1 MRRCLFVLV
10 LLTLVVTACSS
21 SEPMAVEFTYPQE
34 HGELPYSASGPA
46 VDDGAV
52 YSSGTKLVL
61 RLENMAG
68 EIITDEDWAV
78 MFDSALEEGGV
89 AEMMIYE
96 EWTASDGSGS
106 FTLEFHNVL
115 DFAVFELQGRQNVGT
130 WEITGGTG
138 DYTELAGS
146 GTVTLDWDESM
157 ASLTGE
163 IEA

>member
-1 MRRCLFVLV
+1 MRRFLFLLV
-10 LLTLVVTACSS
+10 VLTLVVTACSS

-34 HGELPYSASGPA
+34 QGELPYSASGPA

-52 YSSGTKLVL
+52 YSTGTKVVM
-61 RLENMAG
+61 RLQNIAG
-68 EIITDEDWAV
+68 EIITDEDWAD

-106 FTLEFHNVL
+106 FILEFHNVI
-115 DFAVFELQGRQNVGT
+115 DFSVFEFEGRQEVGT

-138 DYTELAGS
+138 DYEDLTGS
-146 GTVTLDWDESM
+146 GTVTLDWDETM